1 MLRSNRTPRVLV
13 PHLVRFRAV
22 LSFCC
27 LAVLSLPIAAQ
38 RPLKVYIS
46 ADMEGIAGIV
56 SDNSLGPSGFDYP
69 NARELMTGEVL
80 AAIDGARDAG
90 ATAIVVSDS
99 HGNGENILIAKLP
112 ADVTLV
118 RGWPRPLMM
127 MQGIDSTFDA
137 AVFIGYHAST
147 TNPAGVRAHT
157 ISSAT
162 FSSVKLNG
170 IAVPEAGINAAIAGQ
185 FGIPIVAVSGDNVA
199 VAEMQ
204 ALLGAVE
211 GAAVKQAISFHAAAS
226 LTPAASQKLIREK
239 VKAGI
244 ARRRDFKPYAIK
256 TPVQLDISL
265 KSYRPAELLAY
276 LPIVQRIDSHTIR
289 YTGQTMTEVSKF
301 IEFITN
307 YEPGLLP

>member
-1 MLRSNRTPRVLV
+1 MNTPAPALLR
-13 PHLVRFRAV
+13 A
-22 LSFCC
+22 
-27 LAVLSLPIAAQ
+27 LALSLSLVVPASAQ

-56 SDNSLGPSGFDYP
+56 SDNSLGPSGFDYA

-80 AAIDGARDAG
+80 AAIQGARDAG

-99 HGNGENILIAKLP
+99 HGNGENILIDRLP
-112 ADVTLV
+112 ADVVLV

-137 AVFIGYHAST
+137 AVFLGYHAAT

-157 ISSAT
+157 VSSAT
-162 FSSVKLNG
+162 ITSLKLNG
-170 IAVPEAGINAAIAGQ
+170 TAMPEAGINAAIAGE
-185 FGIPIVAVSGDNVA
+185 FGVPIVAVSGDNVA

-204 ALLGAVE
+204 ALLGPVE

-226 LTPAASQKLIREK
+226 MTPAASQKLIREK
-239 VKAGI
+239 VRAGVT
-244 ARRRDFKPYAIK
+244 RRKDFKPFPMK
-256 TPVQLDISL
+256 VPVQLDVTL

-289 YTGQTMTEVSKF
+289 YTGRDMTEVSKF
-301 IEFITN
+301 IEFMGS
-307 YEPGLLP
+307 YDAALLP